1 MSNFGDD
8 QYDEE
13 FRKGGKDEQ
22 PEVEAK
28 KPEPAASEDPDSFWN
43 RKAVRIPLRVAL
55 GLFILGTALALY
67 WTHIPP
73 TFDVEE
79 AARNM
84 AVAKEHRMPDQAL
97 PKGYRTVS
105 TMITLVDQLMTKPG
119 GYQSNDIFPVTRIPD
134 NMRNW
139 EYGYVIQIRVLTQ
152 GLRFDLGRAGVN
164 AVDHEE
170 LREAEA
176 RFNFK
181 HANWVL
187 PSSEQQY
194 KEGQAFLEAYLDKL
208 NSASSPGQYFA
219 PRNDQLIS
227 WLERQKNMLGSYTTL
242 LQDNIGTVTFDTG
255 ILTSEPLP
263 TDEVVSGDAETGA
276 VANKDGEDTLNGF
289 FERDDVF
296 YQVRGGVY
304 ALYHAMLAVRTDA
317 KDTINSNNAMG
328 IMNRVLNELEMAN
341 KPMRSPMV
349 LSGSEYG
356 IIQNHSLVLAGHLAK
371 AHLAIQELQRQLAGG
386 GR

>member
-13 FRKGGKDEQ
+13 FRKGGAEDSVEEVKQ
-22 PEVEAK
+22 PVASE
-28 KPEPAASEDPDSFWN
+28 PEEDPDSFWN
-43 RKAVRIPLRVAL
+43 RKSVRIPLRIGL
-55 GLFILGTALALY
+55 GIFILGTAITLFWAP
-67 WTHIPP
+67 IPG

-79 AARNM
+79 TVRDM
-84 AVAKEHRMPDQAL
+84 AVTQDHRMPDQPL
-97 PKGYRTVS
+97 PTGYRTVS
-105 TMITLVDQLMTKPG
+105 TMISLVDQLLSKRG
-119 GYQSNDIFPVTRIPD
+119 GYHSNSVWPMARIPD

-139 EYGYVIQIRVLTQ
+139 EYGYVIQLRVLTQ

-164 AVDHEE
+164 ALDHEE
-170 LREAEA
+170 LRSAEA
-176 RFNFK
+176 QFNFK
-181 HANWVL
+181 HDNIIL
-187 PSSEQQY
+187 PSSAQQY
-194 KEGQAFLEAYLDKL
+194 REGQAFLESYLDKL
-208 NSASSPGQYFA
+208 NSAASPGQYFA
-219 PRNDQLIS
+219 PRNDQLIG
-227 WLERQKNMLGSYTTL
+227 WLERQKNMLGSYTTM
-242 LQDNIGTVTFDTG
+242 LQDNIGSVTFDTG
-255 ILTSEPLP
+255 ILSSEPLP
-263 TDEVVSGDAETGA
+263 TDEVVSGNAEIGA
-276 VANKDGEDTLNGF
+276 VENKDGDSSLNGF

-304 ALYHAMLAVRTDA
+304 ALYHTMLAVRTDC
-317 KDTINSNNAMG
+317 KDVINSNNAMG